1 MTTLIKA
8 VKATT
13 LVTWSQA
20 KQDGNQGAR
29 FSKVPKLVGRISV
42 DIVLFVSSKR
52 RRLKARNFA
61 VTFKFFSP
69 LQHMKRPDLQNER
82 VGVLGTAF
90 RAQNVSRLSRNG
102 PQALSF

>member
-8 VKATT
+8 VKETT

-20 KQDGNQGAR
+20 KQDGNQGTR

-52 RRLKARNFA
+52 RRLKARNLS
-61 VTFKFFSP
+61 VTFNFFS
-69 LQHMKRPDLQNER
+69 LFNI
-82 VGVLGTAF
+82 
-90 RAQNVSRLSRNG
+90 
-102 PQALSF
+102 